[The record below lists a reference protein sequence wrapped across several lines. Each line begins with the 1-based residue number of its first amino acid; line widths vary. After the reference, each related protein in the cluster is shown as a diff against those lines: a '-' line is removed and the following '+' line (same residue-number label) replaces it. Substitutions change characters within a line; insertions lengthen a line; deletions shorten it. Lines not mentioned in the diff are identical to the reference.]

1 MIKGVVALAL
11 MIGVAGA
18 MQAKSIKDVMAAH
31 KGKESMFSKIADGKG
46 TDEENK
52 KLLGLYEFLAT
63 QKPPMG
69 DEASWKE
76 KTSAMVAAAKDVVV
90 PHLASSTSPASTS
103 RTPTSACGSRTGST
117 TTSRT

>member
-1 MIKGVVALAL
+1 MIKGAVALAL
-11 MIGVAGA
+11 MVGVAGA

-46 TDEENK
+46 SDEENK
-52 KLLGLYEFLAT
+52 KLLALYEFMAT

-76 KTSAMVAAAKDVVV
+76 KTTALIAAAKDVVEKKAGAAAV
-90 PHLASSTSPASTS
+90 LKKAGDCKGCHSVHKPK
-103 RTPTSACGSRTGST
+103 
-117 TTSRT
+117 